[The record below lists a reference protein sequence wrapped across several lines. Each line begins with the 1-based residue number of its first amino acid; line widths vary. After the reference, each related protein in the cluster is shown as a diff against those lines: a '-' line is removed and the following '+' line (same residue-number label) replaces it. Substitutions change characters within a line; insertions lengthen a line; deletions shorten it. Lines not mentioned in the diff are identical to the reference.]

1 MRVHFIAIGGSVMHN
16 LALALHKKG
25 YRVTGSDDE
34 IFEPA
39 CSRLKSAGLLP
50 EHLGWD
56 ENRITKDMDA
66 LVLGM
71 HAKPDNPELLKAKAL
86 GLKIYSFPEY
96 IYEQSRNKKRMV
108 IGGSH
113 GKTSITAMVMH
124 VLRCCNRTFDY
135 MVGAQLEGF
144 DLMVQLSDS
153 APVVIL
159 EGDEYPDSAI
169 HKTPKFLLYQPDVA
183 LISGIAWDHI
193 NVFPTFDIYKEQFR
207 KFAGLIPPDGV
218 LIYNA
223 EDENV
228 NAIGEEY
235 KNKIRCLAYHTPSYS
250 VRHGV
255 CYLAA
260 GEKEIPLQVFGKH
273 NLQNLSGAKLICNE
287 AGVTDEEFYEA
298 VASFKGA
305 AKRLE
310 LLGRNSSTSVFKDF
324 AHSPSKLKATI
335 AAVKEQFP
343 ERKLVAVMELHTYS
357 SLNKNFL
364 EEYRGC
370 MNGAEAKVVYFSA
383 HALELKRMENL
394 NAEEVKKYFGSP
406 DVKVFSN
413 SESLSDFLY
422 RQQWENS
429 NLLLMSSGNFDGMDL
444 NLLTTFVLSPS
455 EKLTE

>member
-25 YRVTGSDDE
+25 YTVSGSDDE

-39 CSRLKSAGLLP
+39 YSRLKSAGLLP
-50 EHLGWD
+50 EHIGWD
-56 ENRITKDMDA
+56 ESRITEDMDA

-71 HAKPDNPELLKAKAL
+71 HAKPDNPELLKAKSL

-96 IYEQSRNKKRMV
+96 IYEQSKDKKRIV

-113 GKTSITAMVMH
+113 GKTSITAMILH
-124 VLRCCNRTFDY
+124 VLRYCNRDFDY

-144 DLMVQLSDS
+144 DLMVHLSES
-153 APVVIL
+153 APVIIL

-169 HKTPKFLLYQPDVA
+169 NKIPKFHLYKPDVA

-207 KFAGLIPPDGV
+207 KFAELIPNNGALV
-218 LIYNA
+218 YNA

-228 NAIGEEY
+228 NAIGKEF
-235 KNKIRCLAYHTPSYS
+235 KNRTRCIPYHTPSYS
-250 VRHGV
+250 VREGI
-255 CYLAA
+255 CYLSVN
-260 GEKEIPLQVFGKH
+260 GKDIPLQIFGKH
-273 NLQNLSGAKLICNE
+273 NLQNLAGAKLICNE
-287 AGVTDEEFYEA
+287 AGVTDKEFYEA
-298 VASFKGA
+298 IPSFKGA

-310 LLGRNSSTSVFKDF
+310 LLGKNSSVAVFKDF

-335 AAVKEQFP
+335 AAVIEQFP
-343 ERKLVAVMELHTYS
+343 NRKLVAVMELHTYS

-364 EEYRGC
+364 EEYHGC
-370 MNGAEAKVVYFSA
+370 MSAADVKVVYFST
-383 HALELKRMENL
+383 HALELKRLEKL
-394 NAEEVKKYFGSP
+394 NVDDVKKYFG
-406 DVKVFSN
+406 DTGINVFGHKEALN
-413 SESLSDFLY
+413 NFLHDQEW
-422 RQQWENS
+422 RNA

-444 NLLTTFVLSPS
+444 NSLVTFVLSSTLKP
-455 EKLTE
+455 TE

>member
-25 YRVTGSDDE
+25 YTITGSDDE

-39 CSRLKSAGLLP
+39 YSRLKSAGLLP
-50 EHLGWD
+50 EHIGWN

-71 HAKPDNPELLKAKAL
+71 HAKPDNPELLKAKSL

-96 IYEQSRNKKRMV
+96 IYEQSKNKKRIV

-113 GKTSITAMVMH
+113 GKTSITAMILH
-124 VLRCCNRTFDY
+124 VLRYCNKNFDY
-135 MVGAQLEGF
+135 MVGAQLDGF
-144 DLMVQLSDS
+144 DLMVHLSES
-153 APVVIL
+153 APVIIL

-169 HKTPKFLLYQPDVA
+169 NKTPKFHIYQPDVA

-207 KFAGLIPPDGV
+207 KFAALIPNDGV
-218 LIYNA
+218 LVYNA

-228 NAIGEEY
+228 NAIGEEF
-235 KNKIRCLAYHTPSYS
+235 KNSIRCIPYHTPSYS
-250 VRHGV
+250 VREGI
-255 CYLAA
+255 CYLSVN
-260 GEKEIPLQVFGKH
+260 GRDIPLQIFGKH
-273 NLQNLSGAKLICNE
+273 NLQNLTGAKLICRE
-287 AGVTDEEFYEA
+287 AGVTDDEFYKA
-298 VASFKGA
+298 MSSFKGA

-310 LLGRNSSTSVFKDF
+310 LLGKNSSSEIFKDF

-335 AAVKEQFP
+335 SAVKEQFP
-343 ERKLVAVMELHTYS
+343 NRKLVAVMELHTYS

-364 EEYRGC
+364 EEYNGC
-370 MNGAEAKVVYFSA
+370 MNQADIKAVYFST
-383 HALELKRMENL
+383 HALELKRLEKL
-394 NAEEVKKYFGSP
+394 NADDVKKYFG
-406 DVKVFSN
+406 DDEINVFSN
-413 SESLSDFLY
+413 KDSLTEFLHH
-422 RQQWENS
+422 QKWENA

-444 NLLTTFVLSPS
+444 NALVTFVLSNQS
-455 EKLTE
+455 